1 MFSTDLKGKY
11 FDSLADNK
19 NLEETIKKSENLNF
33 GLNLCLSFKLKASD
47 DNMTFLASLAA
58 IIIIFFATIF
68 ITILPYFIQVLPL
81 TIAIYSFETKN
92 ILVISICF
100 VILIFGIMS
109 FLGARGFYVKWGCL
123 YHPSNWAL
131 FVVLIDLVNII
142 LDIYCPKIVI
152 EILKSENFE
161 SIYCLYFHILAI
173 FYNLYRQM
181 MLYGVFKQAYKEIRE
196 KETDIIKR
204 CIKKWAIDE
213 KYL

>member
-11 FDSLADNK
+11 LDSLAHNK
-19 NLEETIKKSENLNF
+19 NLEEAIKKSENINF
-33 GLNLCLSFKLKASD
+33 GINLCLSFELRASD
-47 DNMTFLASLAA
+47 DNMTFIASLAA
-58 IIIIFFATIF
+58 IIIIFFVTIF
-68 ITILPYFIQVLPL
+68 ITIGPYFIQVLPL
-81 TIAIYSFETKN
+81 IFAIYAIETEN

-100 VILIFGIMS
+100 LISIFGIMS
-109 FLGARGFYVKWGCL
+109 FLGARGFYVKCGCL

-142 LDIYCPKIVI
+142 LDIICPMIVNK
-152 EILKSENFE
+152 ILKSENFNF
-161 SIYCLYFHILAI
+161 IYGLYFHILAI
-173 FYNLYRQM
+173 FYNLFRQI
-181 MLYGVFKQAYKEIRE
+181 MLYGIFKQAYKEIRE

>member
-11 FDSLADNK
+11 LDSLAHNK
-19 NLEETIKKSENLNF
+19 NLEEAIKKSENINF
-33 GLNLCLSFKLKASD
+33 GINLCLSFELRASD
-47 DNMTFLASLAA
+47 DNMTFMASLAA
-58 IIIIFFATIF
+58 IIIIFFVTIF
-68 ITILPYFIQVLPL
+68 ITIAPYFIQVLPL
-81 TIAIYSFETKN
+81 IFAIYAIETES

-100 VILIFGIMS
+100 LILIFGIMS
-109 FLGARGFYVKWGCL
+109 FLGARGFYVKCGCL

-142 LDIYCPKIVI
+142 LDIICPKIVI

-213 KYL
+213 NYL